1 MFKPLAE
8 AERASVVPVWQIKH
22 RKIETAYRHG
32 SAMADADTR
41 LCDIVA
47 YRQRC
52 FGRQVLDGQVNGPAA
67 RVECGEC
74 RRRSAIDRNS
84 RASLQCRREIVL
96 DSHCAVDVLAV
107 QEKARVPDGIVSD
120 SCCDRGNRTPAIIGS
135 VIGCESAIG
144 I

>member
-52 FGRQVLDGQVNGPAA
+52 VGRQVLDGQVNGPAA
-67 RVECGEC
+67 RVEVL
-74 RRRSAIDRNS
+74 S
-84 RASLQCRREIVL
+84 R
-96 DSHCAVDVLAV
+96 
-107 QEKARVPDGIVSD
+107 
-120 SCCDRGNRTPAIIGS
+120 
-135 VIGCESAIG
+135 
-144 I
+144 